1 MLDNAAPLWFAT
13 YDNVQVVLYS
23 TSDAI
28 NDDNLY
34 ASRSHSLLHSEGKS
48 QAKSLFTGTNDV
60 FLHNSVRWTTAVGK
74 QYTDKS
80 ASGKFDLDVFAY

>member
-13 YDNVQVVLYS
+13 FDNVQVILHL

-28 NDDNLY
+28 NNDNLY
-34 ASRSHSLLHSEGKS
+34 ASHSHSPVHSEGKS
-48 QAKSLFTGTNDV
+48 QPKSLFTGTNDV

-74 QYTDKS
+74 QYTNNS
-80 ASGKFDLDVFAY
+80 ASGKFDLDVFA